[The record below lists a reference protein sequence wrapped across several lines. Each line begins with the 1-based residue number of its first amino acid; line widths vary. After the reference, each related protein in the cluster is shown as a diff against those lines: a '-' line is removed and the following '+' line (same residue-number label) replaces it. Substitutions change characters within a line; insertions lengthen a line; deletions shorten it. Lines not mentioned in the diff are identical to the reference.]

1 VNFRAVPRFTCPQWR
16 SAGWLWLPP
25 LGPPSGCPP
34 VSGGAGKEKATWR
47 SPSGGRLWNRR
58 SRAGAV
64 AGVLFAFMA
73 AGGLPVGS
81 HGRGVGIQEARAQ
94 NLGMRVVSGVV
105 VDANSASLPGATVF
119 LKDLKSKNIRSFTSD
134 AQGNYRFTQ
143 VNMAQDHEL
152 WAEKDGKKS
161 PVKTVSSWD
170 TRKEFVQ
177 ELKLK

>member
-1 VNFRAVPRFTCPQWR
+1 VSLRAVPRFACPQWR
-16 SAGWLWLPP
+16 SAGWL
-25 LGPPSGCPP
+25 S
-34 VSGGAGKEKATWR
+34 SNQKATSR
-47 SPSGGRLWNRR
+47 CASGVQGLWSHWCRT
-58 SRAGAV
+58 STV
-64 AGVLFAFMA
+64 AGLLFAA
-73 AGGLPVGS
+73 LATGVLPVG
-81 HGRGVGIQEARAQ
+81 RQVGIMGVPSAEAQ
-94 NLGMRVVSGVV
+94 NLGMRVVSGLV
-105 VDANSASLPGATVF
+105 VDANSVPVAGVTVF

-134 AQGNYRFTQ
+134 AKGNYRFTQ

>member
-1 VNFRAVPRFTCPQWR
+1 VKLKTVPQLTCPQR
-16 SAGWLWLPP
+16 MSAGWL
-25 LGPPSGCPP
+25 SGNQ
-34 VSGGAGKEKATWR
+34 KATWR
-47 SPSGGRLWNRR
+47 RAAGLQGLWNRWY
-58 SRAGAV
+58 RASTV
-64 AGVLFAFMA
+64 AGVLFGALA
-73 AGGLPVGS
+73 TGLIPSGG
-81 HGRGVGIQEARAQ
+81 HGRTCLQQAQAQ
-94 NLGMRVVSGVV
+94 NLGMRVVSGIV
-105 VDANSASLPGATVF
+105 VDANSATMPGVTVF

-161 PVKTVSSWD
+161 VVKTVSSWD